1 MNTVAEFCEL
11 LGQLDVGKPKARETR
26 ILSTRSMPE
35 SLNGGRDNDS
45 QVPLLVTLESSDGE
59 TSDSSDTEDGSW
71 PSALLRND
79 IVTMDKREEEPIVTM
94 DKREEEPIVSP
105 CTRHVSFHAVVQ
117 VREYALTV
125 GALTNMEKGELPLQ
139 LDWGC
144 ADTVYRL
151 SQNQSVRHQE
161 PPRLSLYMR
170 RARLKCVSSYTDYEL
185 DQIATAAKLVSVLNF
200 FRV

>member
-11 LGQLDVGKPKARETR
+11 LGQLDVDKPKARETR

-79 IVTMDKREEEPIVTM
+79 IVAM

-105 CTRHVSFHAVVQ
+105 CTRHVSFNAVVQ

-144 ADTVYRL
+144 ADTVY
-151 SQNQSVRHQE
+151 
-161 PPRLSLYMR
+161 
-170 RARLKCVSSYTDYEL
+170 
-185 DQIATAAKLVSVLNF
+185 
-200 FRV
+200 